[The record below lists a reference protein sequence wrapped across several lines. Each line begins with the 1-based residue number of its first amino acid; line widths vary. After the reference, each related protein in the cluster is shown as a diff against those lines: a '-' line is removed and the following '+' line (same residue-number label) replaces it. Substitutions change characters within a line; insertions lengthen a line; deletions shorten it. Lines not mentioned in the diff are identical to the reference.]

1 MFIMSLNAFWWLLQA
16 AALVGSA
23 MTYSLFEYAK
33 DNVDALMPDSLLHSS
48 NVQVSVLY
56 DYYFYLENIQ
66 GGGGRSGT
74 LGGRSPR
81 WLFWVLP
88 KRLATYQGGSFLSFG
103 LFIMYDGLILTTYIF
118 YDLFLW
124 KDVPIGGFHWYAS
137 LFRHS
142 HPSRWQRSPFWKFK
156 KFEFSL
162 F

>member
-1 MFIMSLNAFWWLLQA
+1 
-16 AALVGSA
+16 

-81 WLFWVLP
+81 
-88 KRLATYQGGSFLSFG
+88 
-103 LFIMYDGLILTTYIF
+103 
-118 YDLFLW
+118 
-124 KDVPIGGFHWYAS
+124 
-137 LFRHS
+137 
-142 HPSRWQRSPFWKFK
+142 
-156 KFEFSL
+156 
-162 F
+162 